1 MAGEFEL
8 IKKKLSGHD
17 HGPGVILGIGDD
29 CALLQP
35 QKGRQLAV
43 TTDTMVEG
51 RHFFAGT
58 RADYL
63 GWRALAVNLSDLAA
77 MGARPVWF
85 LLSLNLPEGSK
96 QWVADFARGLFALA
110 DREKIPLIGGNM
122 SAGPLSITI
131 TAAGAIKPE
140 RAMLR
145 SAARPGDG
153 IYVTGTL
160 GGCGLYVKAGMG
172 EVKLS
177 PELYAQAY
185 KHSFMLPV
193 RTEFA
198 RKAARYCRC
207 AIDLSD
213 GLAGDLRH
221 ILLQSRAGA
230 EIRLENLP
238 LAPVLQSREAAA
250 RLSVQERLDL
260 AVYGGCDYELLLTL
274 PPKLE
279 PRLLQSAKR
288 THTPVTRIGTILPAE
303 RGVHFLYQGRR
314 QPLRPG
320 FEHF

>member
-85 LLSLNLPEGSK
+85 LLSLNLPDGNK

-153 IYVTGTL
+153 IYVTGSAARKVTNL
-160 GGCGLYVKAGMG
+160 VITNNFLAENNTGNHKFVRDIWADGLDHALIRGNFSAGSAAPNG
-172 EVKLS
+172 LS
-177 PELYAQAY
+177 PVQGSAGCTAN
-185 KHSFMLPV
+185 
-193 RTEFA
+193 
-198 RKAARYCRC
+198 AAR
-207 AIDLSD
+207 
-213 GLAGDLRH
+213 
-221 ILLQSRAGA
+221 
-230 EIRLENLP
+230 
-238 LAPVLQSREAAA
+238 
-250 RLSVQERLDL
+250 
-260 AVYGGCDYELLLTL
+260 
-274 PPKLE
+274 
-279 PRLLQSAKR
+279 
-288 THTPVTRIGTILPAE
+288 
-303 RGVHFLYQGRR
+303 
-314 QPLRPG
+314 
-320 FEHF
+320 